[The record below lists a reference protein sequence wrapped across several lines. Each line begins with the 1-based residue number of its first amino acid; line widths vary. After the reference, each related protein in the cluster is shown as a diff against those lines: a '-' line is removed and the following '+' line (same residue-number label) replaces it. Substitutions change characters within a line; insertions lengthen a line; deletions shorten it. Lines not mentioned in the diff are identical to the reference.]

1 MIKRK
6 ALLGGFI
13 GAIIGVGLFVLA
25 MYLTGLIGTGWSF
38 VPLSIGAWL
47 IAGFVAGL
55 IATSP
60 SKGAIAGL
68 LVSVFTFLLNA
79 IVMILA
85 TVIGGA
91 AIFGTI
97 FSIATLGQAETLE
110 IPSEVIII
118 LILIGLL
125 FAFIFSLISL
135 VFNVI
140 AGALGGL
147 IRNPDKLAKSQ
158 EPTY

>member
-1 MIKRK
+1 MVKRK

-13 GAIIGVGLFVLA
+13 GAIIGVGLFILA
-25 MYLTGLIGTGWSF
+25 IYLGGLIGSGWAF
-38 VPLSIGAWL
+38 VPLSIGAWV
-47 IAGFVAGL
+47 IAGFVSGL

-68 LVSVFTFLLNA
+68 LVSAFTFLLNA
-79 IVMILA
+79 IVIVGV

-97 FSIATLGQAETLE
+97 FQIATLGQMGSTE
-110 IPSEVIII
+110 IPGEMIII

-125 FAFIFSLISL
+125 VAFIFSLISL
-135 VFNVI
+135 AFNVA

-147 IRNPDKLAKSQ
+147 IRNPNKQGKSNEQ
-158 EPTY
+158 IY

>member
-1 MIKRK
+1 MVKRK

-25 MYLTGLIGTGWSF
+25 IYLTSIISSGWAF

-68 LVSVFTFLLNA
+68 LVTVFTFLLNS

-91 AIFGTI
+91 AIFGT
-97 FSIATLGQAETLE
+97 FFAIATLGQAESIE
-110 IPSEVIII
+110 IPSEVLII

-125 FAFIFSLISL
+125 IALIFSLISMI
-135 VFNVI
+135 FNVA
-140 AGALGGL
+140 AGAIGGL
-147 IRNPDKLAKSQ
+147 IRNPNKVGK